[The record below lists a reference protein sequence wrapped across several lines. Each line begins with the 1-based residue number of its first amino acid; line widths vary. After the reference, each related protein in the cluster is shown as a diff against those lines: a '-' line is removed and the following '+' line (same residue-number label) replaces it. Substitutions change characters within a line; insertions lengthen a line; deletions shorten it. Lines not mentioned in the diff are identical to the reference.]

1 MRSLVNRA
9 LQMQLALVLLLLVM
23 AAPQSRAAGEL
34 RGNEQVA
41 SVIEQF
47 ITSGHVDLSSQVD
60 KERLFQIFTFYH
72 DRDFKPI
79 WTRDSGPKSKAKVL
93 LQALKS
99 ARDHGLDP
107 AKYAIPD
114 LEMRINST
122 NPEELAEFDLLMTDV
137 FADFGRDLSQG
148 QVIPSD
154 LDDTHVQPHGP
165 GPLNLIDGAEA
176 ADDLGPYLDSLAPQ
190 TPQYARLRDKLATYR
205 AIAAMGGWPRI
216 SAGETLK
223 PGMADARVPAMR
235 RMLAITG
242 DYPGDPNVSS
252 HSYDPDLVAAVQSFQ
267 DRHGLSV
274 DGVVGPASHA
284 ALDVPVEARIRQMEI
299 NMERRRWMPD
309 DLGERYVFVNI
320 ADAYLKVVE
329 DRGDREKT
337 VLGARLVV
345 GKPYT
350 RTPVFSHEMSYVE
363 INPSWGVPASIA
375 NKEFLPKLKQN
386 PGALQAQNIRMFAD
400 QSEVDP
406 WRVDW
411 ASLNRMPYQLRQDP
425 GPTNALGRIKFMF
438 PNKYSIYIH
447 DTPSKNL
454 FERDSRFFS
463 YGCMRVQY
471 PEALAEVLL
480 GDQGWTIDRIRAQID
495 SGQKKVVNL
504 KTKIPVHITY
514 LTAWVNKDG
523 TVHFRNDV
531 YDRDPQLAA
540 AAFRES

>member
-1 MRSLVNRA
+1 MRNLVNRA
-9 LQMQLALVLLLLVM
+9 LQIQLALVFLVLVM
-23 AAPQSRAAGEL
+23 AAPQARAQGEL

-47 ITSGHVDLSSQVD
+47 ILSGHADLSSQVD
-60 KERLFQIFTFYH
+60 RERLFQIFTFYH

-93 LQALKS
+93 LNALKG

-114 LEMRINST
+114 LEMRVNST

-148 QVIPSD
+148 QVIPSE
-154 LDDTHVQPHGP
+154 LDDTHVQTHGP

-190 TPQYARLRDKLATYR
+190 TPQYARLKDKLATYR
-205 AIAAMGGWPRI
+205 AIAFMGGWPRI
-216 SAGETLK
+216 APGETLK
-223 PGMADARVPAMR
+223 PGMADARVPALR

-252 HSYDPDLVAAVQSFQ
+252 NSYDPLLVAAVQRFQ
-267 DRHGLSV
+267 DRHGLGV
-274 DGVVGPASHA
+274 DGVIGPATHA
-284 ALDVPVEARIRQMEI
+284 ALDVPVEARVRQMEI

-350 RTPVFSHEMSYVE
+350 RTPVFSHE
-363 INPSWGVPASIA
+363 
-375 NKEFLPKLKQN
+375 
-386 PGALQAQNIRMFAD
+386 
-400 QSEVDP
+400 
-406 WRVDW
+406 
-411 ASLNRMPYQLRQDP
+411 
-425 GPTNALGRIKFMF
+425 
-438 PNKYSIYIH
+438 
-447 DTPSKNL
+447 
-454 FERDSRFFS
+454 
-463 YGCMRVQY
+463 
-471 PEALAEVLL
+471 
-480 GDQGWTIDRIRAQID
+480 
-495 SGQKKVVNL
+495 
-504 KTKIPVHITY
+504 
-514 LTAWVNKDG
+514 
-523 TVHFRNDV
+523 
-531 YDRDPQLAA
+531 
-540 AAFRES
+540 

>member
-9 LQMQLALVLLLLVM
+9 LQMQLVLVLLLLVM
-23 AAPQSRAAGEL
+23 AAPQARAAGEL

-47 ITSGHVDLSSQVD
+47 ITSGHANLSSQVD

-79 WTRDSGPKSKAKVL
+79 WTRDSGPKTKAKVL

-99 ARDHGLDP
+99 ASDHGLDP

-114 LEMRINST
+114 LEMRVSST

-154 LDDTHVQPHGP
+154 LDDTHVKPHGP

-190 TPQYARLRDKLATYR
+190 TPQYARLKDKLATYR

-216 SAGETLK
+216 AAGKTLK

-252 HSYDPDLVAAVQSFQ
+252 NSYDPDLVAAVQSFQ
-267 DRHGLSV
+267 DRHGLGV
-274 DGVVGPASHA
+274 DGVVGPATHA

-350 RTPVFSHEMSYVE
+350 RTPVFSHEMSYIE

-406 WRVDW
+406 WSIDW

-438 PNKYSIYIH
+438 PNKHSIYIH

-454 FERDSRFFS
+454 FERDARFFS

-480 GDQGWTIDRIRAQID
+480 ADQGWTIDRIRAQID

-504 KTKIPVHITY
+504 KTKVPVHITY

-540 AAFRES
+540 AAFRET

>member
-9 LQMQLALVLLLLVM
+9 LQMQLVLVLLLLVM
-23 AAPQSRAAGEL
+23 AAPQARAAGEL

-47 ITSGHVDLSSQVD
+47 ITSGHANLSSQVD

-79 WTRDSGPKSKAKVL
+79 WTRDSGPKTKAKVL

-99 ARDHGLDP
+99 ASDHGLDP

-114 LEMRINST
+114 LEMRVSST

-154 LDDTHVQPHGP
+154 LDDTHVKPHGP

-190 TPQYARLRDKLATYR
+190 TPQYARLKDKLATYR

-216 SAGETLK
+216 AAGKTLK

-252 HSYDPDLVAAVQSFQ
+252 NSYDPDLVAAVQSFQ
-267 DRHGLSV
+267 DRHGLGV
-274 DGVVGPASHA
+274 DGVVGPATHA

-350 RTPVFSHEMSYVE
+350 RTPVFSHEMSYIE

-406 WRVDW
+406 WSIDW

-438 PNKYSIYIH
+438 PNKHSIYIH

-454 FERDSRFFS
+454 FERDARFFS

-504 KTKIPVHITY
+504 KTKVPVHITY

-540 AAFRES
+540 AAFRET

>member
-1 MRSLVNRA
+1 MRTL
-9 LQMQLALVLLLLVM
+9 LQTPLALLAFVLIVVM
-23 AAPQSRAAGEL
+23 PQARAEGEI

-47 ITSGHVDLSSQVD
+47 ITSGHANLSNEVD
-60 KERLFQIFTFYH
+60 KKRLFQIFTFYH

-79 WTRDSGPKSKAKVL
+79 WSRDSGPKTKAKVL
-93 LQALKS
+93 LNALKA
-99 ARDHGLDP
+99 AREHGLDP
-107 AKYAIPD
+107 GKYAIPD
-114 LEMRINST
+114 LEMRFNST
-122 NPEELAEFDLLMTDV
+122 NPEELAEFDLLMSDV

-148 QVIPSD
+148 QVIPSN
-154 LDDTHVQPHGP
+154 LDDTHIQPHGP

-176 ADDLGPYLDSLAPQ
+176 ASHMGPYLDSLAPQ
-190 TPQYARLRDKLATYR
+190 TPQYARLKDKLATYR

-216 SAGETLK
+216 APGPTIK
-223 PGMADARVPAMR
+223 PGMSDARIPALR

-242 DYPGDPNVSS
+242 DYPGNPDAPSD
-252 HSYDPDLVAAVQSFQ
+252 SYDPDLVAAVQSFQ
-267 DRHGLSV
+267 ARHGLAV
-274 DGVVGPASHA
+274 DGVVGPATHA

-320 ADAYLKVVE
+320 ADAFLKVVE

-337 VLGARLVV
+337 ILGARLVV

-375 NKEFLPKLKQN
+375 NNEFLPKLKEN
-386 PGALQAQNIRMFAD
+386 PGALLAQNIRMFAD
-400 QSEVDP
+400 QTEVDP
-406 WRVDW
+406 WSVDW
-411 ASLNRMPYQLRQDP
+411 ASVDRMPYQLRQDP

-438 PNKYSIYIH
+438 PNKHAIYIH
-447 DTPSKNL
+447 DTPSKSL

-463 YGCMRVQY
+463 HGCMRVQD
-471 PEALAEVLL
+471 PQRLAEVLL
-480 GDQGWTIDRIRAQID
+480 GDQGWSIERIRAQID
-495 SGQKKVVNL
+495 SGERRVVSL
-504 KTKIPVHITY
+504 ETKIPVHITY

-531 YDRDPQLAA
+531 YDRDKRLAA
-540 AAFRES
+540 AVFGDT

>member
-1 MRSLVNRA
+1 
-9 LQMQLALVLLLLVM
+9 
-23 AAPQSRAAGEL
+23 
-34 RGNEQVA
+34 
-41 SVIEQF
+41 
-47 ITSGHVDLSSQVD
+47 
-60 KERLFQIFTFYH
+60 
-72 DRDFKPI
+72 
-79 WTRDSGPKSKAKVL
+79 
-93 LQALKS
+93 
-99 ARDHGLDP
+99 
-107 AKYAIPD
+107 
-114 LEMRINST
+114 MRINST

-148 QVIPSD
+148 QVIPSK
-154 LDDTHVQPHGP
+154 LDDTHVQTHGP

-190 TPQYARLRDKLATYR
+190 TPQYARLKDKLATYR

-216 SAGETLK
+216 APARPSSPAWRTPASPPCAACSPSPATIPATRTLPPTATIPTSWRRCRASRPATASAST
-223 PGMADARVPAMR
+223 AS
-235 RMLAITG
+235 I
-242 DYPGDPNVSS
+242 
-252 HSYDPDLVAAVQSFQ
+252 
-267 DRHGLSV
+267 
-274 DGVVGPASHA
+274 GPATHA

-363 INPSWGVPASIA
+363 INPTWGVPASIA
-375 NKEFLPKLKQN
+375 NKEFLPKLKEN
-386 PGALQAQNIRMFAD
+386 PGALMAQNIRMFAD
-400 QSEVDP
+400 QTEVDP
-406 WRVDW
+406 WSVNW

-438 PNKYSIYIH
+438 PNKHSIYIH

-463 YGCMRVQY
+463 HGCMRVQD

-495 SGQKKVVNL
+495 SGRRR
-504 KTKIPVHITY
+504 
-514 LTAWVNKDG
+514 W
-523 TVHFRNDV
+523 
-531 YDRDPQLAA
+531 
-540 AAFRES
+540 

>member
-1 MRSLVNRA
+1 MRSLVDWA
-9 LQMQLALVLLLLVM
+9 LQLRLALVLVM
-23 AAPQSRAAGEL
+23 LAVAVPQARAQGEL

-47 ITSGHVDLSSQVD
+47 ILSGHANLSNEVD

-79 WTRDSGPKSKAKVL
+79 WTRDSGPKTKAKVL

-99 ARDHGLDP
+99 ASDHGLDP

-114 LEMRINST
+114 LEIRFNST

-176 ADDLGPYLDSLAPQ
+176 ASHLGPYLDSLAPQ
-190 TPQYARLRDKLATYR
+190 TPQYARLKDKLATYR

-216 SAGETLK
+216 AAGETLK
-223 PGMADARVPAMR
+223 PGMADARVPALR

-252 HSYDPDLVAAVQSFQ
+252 NSYDPDLVAAVQSFQ

-274 DGVVGPASHA
+274 DGVVGPATHA

-320 ADAYLKVVE
+320 ADAFLKVVE
-329 DRGDREKT
+329 DRGDHEKT

-375 NKEFLPKLKQN
+375 NKVFLPKVKEN
-386 PGALQAQNIRMFAD
+386 PGALLAENIRMFAD
-400 QSEVDP
+400 QTEVDP
-406 WRVDW
+406 WSVDW
-411 ASLNRMPYQLRQDP
+411 ASVNRMPYQLRQDP

-438 PNKYSIYIH
+438 PNRHAIYIH

-463 YGCMRVQY
+463 HGCMRVQD
-471 PEALAEVLL
+471 PVALAELLL
-480 GDQGWTIDRIRAQID
+480 GDQGWTRDRIRAQID
-495 SGQKKVVNL
+495 SGQKKVVHL
-504 KTKIPVHITY
+504 KNKIPVHITY

-531 YDRDPQLAA
+531 YGRDPQLAA
-540 AAFRES
+540 AAFGEI

>member
-1 MRSLVNRA
+1 MRNLVNRA
-9 LQMQLALVLLLLVM
+9 LQMQLALVLLMLVM
-23 AAPQSRAAGEL
+23 AAPQARAQGEL

-47 ITSGHVDLSSQVD
+47 ITSGHADLSSQVD

-79 WTRDSGPKSKAKVL
+79 WTRDSGPKTKAKVL
-93 LQALKS
+93 LQALKA

-114 LEMRINST
+114 LEMRVNSI

-154 LDDTHVQPHGP
+154 LDDTHVQTHGP

-176 ADDLGPYLDSLAPQ
+176 ASDLGPYLDSLAPE
-190 TPQYARLRDKLATYR
+190 TPQYARIKNKLATYR

-216 SAGETLK
+216 APGETLK
-223 PGMADARVPAMR
+223 PGMADARVPALR
-235 RMLAITG
+235 QMLAITG
-242 DYPGDPNVSS
+242 DYPGDPNVASN
-252 HSYDPDLVAAVQSFQ
+252 SYDPDLAAAVQSFQ
-267 DRHGLSV
+267 GRHGLSV
-274 DGVVGPASHA
+274 DGVVGPATHA
-284 ALDVPVEARIRQMEI
+284 ALDVPVEGRIRQMEI

-320 ADAYLKVVE
+320 ADAFLKVVE

-350 RTPVFSHEMSYVE
+350 RTPVFSHEMSYIE
-363 INPSWGVPASIA
+363 INPTWGVPASIA
-375 NKEFLPKLKQN
+375 NNEFLPKLKQN

-400 QSEVDP
+400 QTEVDP
-406 WRVDW
+406 WSVNW

-425 GPTNALGRIKFMF
+425 GPSNALGRIKFMF
-438 PNKYSIYIH
+438 PNKHAIYIH

-463 YGCMRVQY
+463 HGCMRVQD
-471 PEALAEVLL
+471 PQALAEVLL
-480 GDQGWTIDRIRAQID
+480 GEQGWTLDRIRAQID
-495 SGQKKVVNL
+495 SGERKVVNL

-531 YDRDPQLAA
+531 YERDPQLAA
-540 AAFRES
+540 AAFGES